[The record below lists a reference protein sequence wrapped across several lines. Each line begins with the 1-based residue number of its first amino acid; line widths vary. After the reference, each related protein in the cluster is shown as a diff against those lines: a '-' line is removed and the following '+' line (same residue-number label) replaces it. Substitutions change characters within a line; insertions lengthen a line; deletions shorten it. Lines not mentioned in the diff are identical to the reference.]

1 MKTRLHLLL
10 AAAALALTAQAGFAQ
25 DKGARAEK
33 AKAELEK
40 RFTAADADHDGKLS
54 KDEAKAGMPKVY
66 ERFDEIDSGK
76 TGFVTLDQVKA
87 EIGKMAA
94 ERRKNKG

>member
-1 MKTRLHLLL
+1 MKARLPLLF
-10 AAAALALTAQAGFAQ
+10 AAAALALTAQSGFAQ
-25 DKGARAEK
+25 DKSARIEK

-40 RFTAADADHDGKLS
+40 RFTAADTNHDGKLS
-54 KDEAKAGMPKVY
+54 KDEAKTGMPKVY
-66 ERFDEIDSGK
+66 ERFDDIDTGK

-87 EIGKMAA
+87 ETGKMIA